1 MKKILITL
9 LCLVTFAT
17 PVFAQNTTA
26 GNQNTGGNSTTSGNS
41 STSGNSAEMAEARE
55 KRVTI
60 RTQLQ
65 ELKTLRT
72 TLRTRLQAKQQI
84 MLQYKEKEELT
95 AEERL
100 EVKEMIKTMLQV
112 REKLGEAYHNAAKAI
127 TDYKKDTTE
136 NKLTGLDLVIESQRQ
151 RIQLLKDAIAELE

>member
-26 GNQNTGGNSTTSGNS
+26 GNTNGNSPTN
-41 STSGNSAEMAEARE
+41 GNSATTGSNAALLAEARE
-55 KRVTI
+55 KRITI

-84 MLQYKEKEELT
+84 MLQYKEKDELT
-95 AEERL
+95 EGERL
-100 EVKEMIKTMLQV
+100 EIKAMIKSMLVV
-112 REKLGEAYHNAAKAI
+112 REKLGEAYHNAAKAVN
-127 TDYKKDTTE
+127 DYKKDTSE
-136 NKLTGLDLVIESQRQ
+136 NRLTGLDLVIESQQ
-151 RIQLLKDAIAELE
+151 IRIQLLKDAIAELE